1 MLLHELFYNIFEGYP
16 EAIVTFT
23 QQSGDKNQ
31 VQTTIDAYK
40 KLVNKNQ
47 VQGNERNIDW
57 WRKQGWDKFKKF
69 VDSKSTQPTATQVK
83 RKRASGQSITLKETD
98 SWLIVVPLDH
108 DASCFHGRNTE
119 WCTARP
125 TGHYFDKYFLDD
137 EVNLIYVLN
146 KQTGGKWAIASHVK
160 IDQIELFNQQD
171 QSINE
176 TQFKQQTG
184 FDARELIKLL
194 PVNDSRIAQARTT
207 RRELLDTLRYKLQ
220 VWQSRRM
227 FHRDTEIEELLIKS
241 KHGGS
246 CYDYMSAVGKYH
258 GPSEFPEIIQLA
270 GVRYRG
276 RAIKYIKDPKPSVQI
291 ATVKN
296 SGIAIYYIIKAG
308 IKPSE
313 AVQQEAVKT
322 DYHAFK
328 SILAAYPEITPS
340 EELQLYAVE
349 QEPEYIKLIID
360 TGIRPSDRV
369 QMQAVKNNIR
379 VFRDIVLAEVDPP
392 IIPSEELQLYAVDE
406 SNVAIIHILNAG
418 IKPSDRVQIAAIEND
433 SYAVTHLRDAG
444 IELSDKV
451 KQTVKREYP
460 LLYRTLSF

>member
-1 MLLHELFYNIFEGYP
+1 MRYIEFIFEGYP
-16 EAIVTFT
+16 EAIRDFT
-23 QQSGDKNQ
+23 AQSGDKNQ
-31 VQTTIDAYK
+31 VQTTINTYK
-40 KLVNKNQ
+40 TLVNKNQ

-57 WRKQGWDKFKKF
+57 WRKQGWDEFNKF

-83 RKRASGQSITLKETD
+83 RKRASGQSITLKETTD
-98 SWLIVVPLDH
+98 WLIVVPLDH

-146 KQTGGKWAIASHVK
+146 KQTGGKWAIASHVNVEE
-160 IDQIELFNQQD
+160 IELFDQQD
-171 QSINE
+171 QSITE
-176 TQFKQQTG
+176 TEFKQQTG
-184 FDARELIKLL
+184 FNPSDLIKLL
-194 PVNDSRIAQARTT
+194 PVGDSRIVQARTT

-246 CYDYMSAVGKYH
+246 CYDYMALIGQLH
-258 GPSEFPEIIQLA
+258 GPREFPEIIQLA
-270 GVRYRG
+270 GVRHRG
-276 RAIKYIKDPKPSVQI
+276 RVIKFIKDPKPSIQI
-291 ATVKN
+291 AAVKN
-296 SGIAIYYIIKAG
+296 SGIAIRYIIEAG
-308 IKPSE
+308 IKPSD
-313 AVQQEAVKT
+313 AVQIEAVKT

-328 SILAAYPEITPS
+328 HILAAYPEITPS

-392 IIPSEELQLYAVDE
+392 IIPSEELQLYAVNE

-418 IKPSDRVQIAAIEND
+418 IKPSPAVQIAAINND
-433 SYAVTHLRDAG
+433 SYAAIHLRDAG
-444 IELSDKV
+444 IKLSDKV
-451 KQTVKREYP
+451 KEIARRYNQ
-460 LLYRTLSF
+460 